1 MNNLAAIDE
10 YSERYEYI
18 EPHPI
23 RSQFQRDRDRILY
36 SRAFRRLDGK
46 TQVFLSVKDDHVRN
60 RLTHTLEVNQIAQTV
75 SKALGLNMELTEAI
89 ALGHDLGHT
98 PFGHVGE
105 RTLNHIMN
113 GCYKIADFNS
123 NIDKSNKGFK
133 HNLQGVRVAKDLE
146 SSNLNLTK
154 QVLWGI
160 LKHSKLEYG
169 ECQKDGNVLCDLKH
183 NNPTGVDSCN
193 NLPQYK
199 YSLDFYKKYISDLDS
214 KKYWTIE
221 GLVVSMADEIA
232 QRHHDI
238 EDAIEFNILSI
249 ENLVKE
255 LDTRFS
261 NVFRLE
267 DKELIDKLKNMHNEK
282 DRAVG
287 LFSKLIV
294 DFLTTNL
301 IQNTEIQLKN
311 FIEENEIKDQKD
323 FNNRKC
329 DLYEEDTVE
338 NLVCFSKDVQEI
350 DKSLQKFLY
359 SRILNSFEAQRMDGL
374 GQYVIRKLFE
384 AYTYN
389 PQQLPDKTIKR
400 LYENLCYE
408 IKQNQNNNSEIK
420 KLLEYNKFKTNIKDI
435 GKIRIIISKL
445 HYKVYKEDK
454 TSSNMYNDILL
465 RTICDYISGMTD
477 KYALEEHKKLYNC

>member
-1 MNNLAAIDE
+1 
-10 YSERYEYI
+10 
-18 EPHPI
+18 
-23 RSQFQRDRDRILY
+23 
-36 SRAFRRLDGK
+36 
-46 TQVFLSVKDDHVRN
+46 
-60 RLTHTLEVNQIAQTV
+60 
-75 SKALGLNMELTEAI
+75 
-89 ALGHDLGHT
+89 
-98 PFGHVGE
+98 
-105 RTLNHIMN
+105 
-113 GCYKIADFNS
+113 
-123 NIDKSNKGFK
+123 
-133 HNLQGVRVAKDLE
+133 
-146 SSNLNLTK
+146 
-154 QVLWGI
+154 
-160 LKHSKLEYG
+160 
-169 ECQKDGNVLCDLKH
+169 
-183 NNPTGVDSCN
+183 
-193 NLPQYK
+193 
-199 YSLDFYKKYISDLDS
+199 
-214 KKYWTIE
+214 
-221 GLVVSMADEIA
+221 MADEIA